1 MNVVGRDPAGGG
13 SPAEL
18 EALRARLQ
26 AIARR
31 RVAPDA
37 VEDLVQEALRI
48 VVERRLLAPGGG
60 HTEGELRLA
69 ACFQVLRNVI
79 GNHYQRERVR
89 RRRLTGEDAAHG
101 VAAEG
106 PTPIEALES
115 EQAVGL
121 VERTL
126 AIMASTDA
134 ACARYLRTLAG
145 GVTPRDAAR
154 TESLEESAFYRRV
167 YRCRQKLRALLER
180 EGYFA

>member
-1 MNVVGRDPAGGG
+1 MNVEDRDSPGGT

-26 AIARR
+26 GIARR
-31 RVAPDA
+31 RVTPDA
-37 VEDLVQEALRI
+37 VDDLVQEALRI
-48 VVERRLLAPGGG
+48 VVERRLLDRDAG
-60 HTEGELRLA
+60 HTEGEMRLA

-89 RRRLTGEDAAHG
+89 RRRLTGEDAAYS
-101 VAAEG
+101 VAADG

-115 EQAVGL
+115 AQAVGL
-121 VERTL
+121 VER
-126 AIMASTDA
+126 AIARMAATDA
-134 ACARYLRTLAG
+134 ACARYLRTLAN
-145 GVTPRDAAR
+145 GVAPRDAAR
-154 TESLEESAFYRRV
+154 AESLEETAFYRRV

>member
-1 MNVVGRDPAGGG
+1 MNVVGRDSAGGDT
-13 SPAEL
+13 PAEL
-18 EALRARLQ
+18 EALRARLHS
-26 AIARR
+26 IARR

-37 VEDLVQEALRI
+37 VDDLVQEALRI
-48 VVERRLLAPGGG
+48 VVERQLLSRSGG

-115 EQAVGL
+115 AQAIGL
-121 VERTL
+121 LERTL
-126 AIMASTDA
+126 EVLAATDA
-134 ACARYLRTLAG
+134 ACARYLRALAG
-145 GVTPRDAAR
+145 GATPRDAAR
-154 TESLEESAFYRRV
+154 AESLEETVFYRRV